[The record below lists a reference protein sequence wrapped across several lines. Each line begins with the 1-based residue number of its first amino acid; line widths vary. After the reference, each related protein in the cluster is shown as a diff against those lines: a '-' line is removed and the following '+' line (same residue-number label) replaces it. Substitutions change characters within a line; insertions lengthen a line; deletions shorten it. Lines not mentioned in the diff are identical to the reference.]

1 MDKIELL
8 KEGERLLLP
17 LVLQRRIAF
26 QKILENSLRNTKTT
40 FSNCLMIQGQAGT
53 GKTTTV
59 INSLSELK
67 EKGVIHDYVR
77 IAGHVTPQSLYT
89 LFADTA
95 RLHNGLPTVLVLD
108 DCDFMMD
115 QGCLE
120 LAKAAFD
127 TRSKGDQN
135 RRVYYQSRKNSG
147 FKYEG
152 YGIIITN
159 NDISPERMTVH
170 QQALLDR
177 VNLMC
182 IDLKKE
188 DMFIYNAHLIEDYLS
203 ENEDG
208 LSEEEIQNIV
218 DLFNTDIRRWNEA
231 DAFARTRINFSVRL
245 VKKFADCIRLYG
257 KNSWRELS
265 TIYQRL
271 ESATAIANA
280 EKELAEVT
288 GVNVMAAG
296 GKKEYIN
303 PRTGKPYNKYYVNT
317 MIKQGKLPA

>member
-1 MDKIELL
+1 
-8 KEGERLLLP
+8 
-17 LVLQRRIAF
+17 
-26 QKILENSLRNTKTT
+26 
-40 FSNCLMIQGQAGT
+40 
-53 GKTTTV
+53 
-59 INSLSELK
+59 
-67 EKGVIHDYVR
+67 
-77 IAGHVTPQSLYT
+77 
-89 LFADTA
+89 
-95 RLHNGLPTVLVLD
+95 
-108 DCDFMMD
+108 
-115 QGCLE
+115 
-120 LAKAAFD
+120 
-127 TRSKGDQN
+127 
-135 RRVYYQSRKNSG
+135 
-147 FKYEG
+147 
-152 YGIIITN
+152 
-159 NDISPERMTVH
+159 MTVH

-188 DMFIYNAHLIEDYLS
+188 DMFIYNAHLIEDYLN

-288 GVNVMAAG
+288 GVNIVAAG

-303 PRTGKPYNKYYVNT
+303 PKTGKPYNKYYVNT

>member
-1 MDKIELL
+1 MEKVELL
-8 KEGERLLLP
+8 EAEERLLLP
-17 LVLQRRIAF
+17 LVLQRRVAF
-26 QKILENSLRNTKTT
+26 QRILENSLKNARTT

-59 INSLSELK
+59 INSLCDLK
-67 EKGVIHDYVR
+67 ERGIIHDYVR
-77 IAGHVTPQSLYT
+77 IAGHVTPQSLFS
-89 LFADTA
+89 LFEETSK
-95 RLHNGLPTVLVLD
+95 LHQGLPTVLVLD

-127 TRSKGDQN
+127 TRAKGEQN
-135 RRVYYQSRKNSG
+135 RRVYYQSRKDSG

-159 NDISPERMTVH
+159 NDLNPDRITVH

-182 IDLKKE
+182 IDLKRE
-188 DMFIYNAHLIEDYLS
+188 DMFIYNAHLIEDYLN

-208 LSEEEIQNIV
+208 LSEEEIHNVV
-218 DLFNTDIRRWNEA
+218 DLFKTDIRRWNAA

-245 VKKFADCIRLYG
+245 VKKFVDCIRLYG
-257 KNSWRELS
+257 RNSWKDLS

-271 ESATAIANA
+271 ESAAAIADA

-288 GVNVMAAG
+288 GVNVEAR
-296 GKKEYIN
+296 KEYIN
-303 PRTGKPYNKYYVNT
+303 PKTGKPYNKYYVNT

>member
-1 MDKIELL
+1 MEKVELL
-8 KEGERLLLP
+8 EAEERMLLP
-17 LVLQRRIAF
+17 LVLQRRVAF
-26 QKILENSLRNTKTT
+26 QKILENSLKNAKTT

-59 INSLSELK
+59 INSLCDLK
-67 EKGVIHDYVR
+67 EKGIIHDYVR
-77 IAGHVTPQSLYT
+77 IAGHVTPQSLFG
-89 LFADTA
+89 LFEKTSK
-95 RLHNGLPTVLVLD
+95 LYHGLPTVLVLD

-127 TRSKGDQN
+127 TRAKGDQN
-135 RRVYYQSRKNSG
+135 RKVYYQSKKDSG

-159 NDISPERMTVH
+159 NDLNPDRMTVH

-182 IDLKKE
+182 IDLKRE
-188 DMFIYNAHLIEDYLS
+188 DMFIYNAHLIEEYLNK
-203 ENEDG
+203 NEDG
-208 LSEEEIQNIV
+208 LSEDEIRNVV
-218 DLFNTDIRRWNEA
+218 DLFKTDIRRWNAAE
-231 DAFARTRINFSVRL
+231 AFARTRINFSVRL
-245 VKKFADCIRLYG
+245 VKKFVDCIRLYG
-257 KNSWRELS
+257 KNSWKDLS
-265 TIYQRL
+265 TVYQRL
-271 ESATAIANA
+271 ESAAAIADA

-288 GVNVMAAG
+288 GVNTAVG
-296 GKKEYIN
+296 TKEYIN

-317 MIKQGKLPA
+317 MIKQGRLPA

>member
-1 MDKIELL
+1 MGKIELL
-8 KEGERLLLP
+8 RNEERMLLP
-17 LVLQRRIAF
+17 LVLQRRVAF
-26 QKILENSLRNTKTT
+26 QKILENSLKNAKTT

-67 EKGVIHDYVR
+67 EKGIIHDYVR
-77 IAGHVTPQSLYT
+77 IAGHVTPQSLFN
-89 LFADTA
+89 LFEDTA
-95 RLHNGLPTVLVLD
+95 HLNQGLPTVLVLD

-127 TRSKGDQN
+127 TRSKGEQN
-135 RRVYYQSRKNSG
+135 RRVYYQSRRDSG

-188 DMFIYNAHLIEDYLS
+188 DMFIYNAHLIEDYLN
-203 ENEDG
+203 ENEDE
-208 LSEEEIQNIV
+208 LSEEELQNIV
-218 DLFNTDIRRWNEA
+218 DLFNNDIRRWNEA

-245 VKKFADCIRLYG
+245 VKKFTDCIRLYG
-257 KNSWRELS
+257 KHSWKDLS

-271 ESATAIANA
+271 ESAAAIADA
-280 EKELAEVT
+280 EKELAKVT
-288 GVNVMAAG
+288 GVDIVAAG
-296 GKKEYIN
+296 STKEYIN
-303 PRTGKPYNKYYVNT
+303 PKTGKPYNKYYVNT

>member
-1 MDKIELL
+1 MNKVELL
-8 KEGERLLLP
+8 TTEERMLLP

-26 QKILENSLRNTKTT
+26 QKILENSLKNARTT

-59 INSLSELK
+59 VNSLCELK
-67 EKGVIHDYVR
+67 EKGVINDYVR
-77 IAGHVTPQSLYT
+77 IAGHVTPQSLFN
-89 LFADTA
+89 LFKDTS
-95 RLHNGLPTVLVLD
+95 RLHSGLPTVLVLD

-127 TRSKGDQN
+127 TRAKGDQN
-135 RRVYYQSRKNSG
+135 RKVYYQSKKESG

-159 NDISPERMTVH
+159 NDINPDRMTVH

-188 DMFIYNAHLIEDYLS
+188 DMFIYNAHLIEDYLN

-208 LSEEEIQNIV
+208 LTEDEIQNVV
-218 DLFNTDIRRWNEA
+218 DLFNTDIRRWNAVE
-231 DAFARTRINFSVRL
+231 AFARTKINFSVRL
-245 VKKFADCIRLYG
+245 VKKFVDCIRLYG
-257 KNSWRELS
+257 KNSWKDLS

-271 ESATAIANA
+271 ESAAAIADA
-280 EKELAEVT
+280 EKELAEAT
-288 GVNVMAAG
+288 GVDVTNAG
-296 GKKEYIN
+296 AKKEYIN

>member
-1 MDKIELL
+1 MGNIELL
-8 KEGERLLLP
+8 RTEERLLLP
-17 LVLQRRIAF
+17 LVLQRRAAF
-26 QKILENSLRNTKTT
+26 QKILENSLKNARNT

-59 INSLSELK
+59 VNCLSDLK
-67 EKGVIHDYVR
+67 DRGIIYDYVR
-77 IAGHVTPQSLYT
+77 IAGHVTPRSLFD
-89 LFADTA
+89 LFRDTA
-95 RLHNGLPTVLVLD
+95 HLHNGLPTVLVLD

-135 RRVYYQSRKNSG
+135 RRVYYQSQRDSG

-159 NDISPERMTVH
+159 NDTSPERMTVH

-188 DMFIYNAHLIEDYLS
+188 DMFIYNAHLIEDYLN

-208 LSEEEIQNIV
+208 LSEEELRNIV
-218 DLFNTDIRRWNEA
+218 SLFDTDIRRWNEA

-257 KNSWRELS
+257 KNSWRDLS
-265 TIYQRL
+265 TIYQKL
-271 ESATAIANA
+271 ESATAIAAA

-288 GVNVMAAG
+288 GVDVVAAKG
-296 GKKEYIN
+296 TKEYIN
-303 PRTGKPYNKYYVNT
+303 PKTGKPYNKYYVNT